1 MPEYMETMTAEPT
14 TRSAIAGLKERAK
27 RIRGKG
33 ISLLAGAGIAAVSC
47 AIAFTVYLNTDSASS
62 FTTVDLPAVT
72 TSVSEPLPNS
82 VPPSIKSI
90 SESPF
95 QSPTNALVEITNSP
109 IWKILGVV
117 GIAVLGLV
125 FVSGGSVN
133 IGAIIGLI
141 GFIFVVPTILSSL
154 LSGSSG
160 EAVTKTSQP
169 VTGNFIKQLA
179 EEKRYAEL
187 GEVASTMLP
196 KGQAAY
202 VNAQIAYIS
211 GKKEA
216 AQAGLAQ
223 LNTSSLAGWTPD
235 WGRISTMEKFAFGS
249 QRLPQS
255 QQYAAEIKQKADSTF
270 STVTML
276 AGTTLIL
283 AIPGAALFGF
293 GFSMRQRA
301 SRLESMLGGV
311 QDDQS
316 QALLTTSEPVR
327 LTPKDPGWVPAWQ
340 RPTEAK
346 AERRGGNHSDSSAMG
361 VAAASVAVASMDS
374 SSPTCDAASSAGAD
388 GGCI

>member
-1 MPEYMETMTAEPT
+1 MTAEPT

-62 FTTVDLPAVT
+62 FTTVDLPAAT
-72 TSVSEPLPNS
+72 TSVSEPLPKS
-82 VPPSIKSI
+82 APSSIKSI

-95 QSPTNALVEITNSP
+95 QSPANALVEITNST

-154 LSGSSG
+154 LSGNSG

-169 VTGNFIKQLA
+169 TTGNFIKQLA
-179 EEKRYAEL
+179 DEKRYAEL
-187 GEVASTMLP
+187 AEVVTTMLP
-196 KGQAAY
+196 NGQAAY

-235 WGRISTMEKFAFGS
+235 WGRISTMEKYAFGS

-270 STVTML
+270 SMVTML

-293 GFSMRQRA
+293 GFSMRKRA
-301 SRLESMLGGV
+301 SRLESMLGV

-316 QALLTTSEPVR
+316 QTLLTTSEPVR

-346 AERRGGNHSDSSAMG
+346 AERRSGKHSDSPAMG
-361 VAAASVAVASMDS
+361 VAAAAVAVASMDS

>member
-1 MPEYMETMTAEPT
+1 MPENMESMTAEPT

-82 VPPSIKSI
+82 APSSIKSI

-95 QSPTNALVEITNSP
+95 QSPANALVEITNSH

-154 LSGSSG
+154 LSGNSG

-169 VTGNFIKQLA
+169 VTGNFIK
-179 EEKRYAEL
+179 R
-187 GEVASTMLP
+187 VS
-196 KGQAAY
+196 
-202 VNAQIAYIS
+202 
-211 GKKEA
+211 
-216 AQAGLAQ
+216 
-223 LNTSSLAGWTPD
+223 
-235 WGRISTMEKFAFGS
+235 
-249 QRLPQS
+249 
-255 QQYAAEIKQKADSTF
+255 
-270 STVTML
+270 
-276 AGTTLIL
+276 
-283 AIPGAALFGF
+283 
-293 GFSMRQRA
+293 GFSGGRTGLRA
-301 SRLESMLGGV
+301 
-311 QDDQS
+311 
-316 QALLTTSEPVR
+316 
-327 LTPKDPGWVPAWQ
+327 
-340 RPTEAK
+340 
-346 AERRGGNHSDSSAMG
+346 
-361 VAAASVAVASMDS
+361 
-374 SSPTCDAASSAGAD
+374 
-388 GGCI
+388 